1 VEDARNTVATAYA
14 SGLLEDEEFLK
25 LYDDFKPLY
34 PSYSY
39 WDFDPFSLD
48 SFDSYE
54 CEAHFRVVKHD
65 LWMLFRFRKLLSVHE
80 EQFVVEWKG
89 SARCLND

>member
-1 VEDARNTVATAYA
+1 MSVKDARNTVATAYA

-39 WDFDPFSLD
+39 WDF
-48 SFDSYE
+48 
-54 CEAHFRVVKHD
+54 AHFLWIHLILTSVKPT
-65 LWMLFRFRKLLSVHE
+65 LE
-80 EQFVVEWKG
+80 
-89 SARCLND
+89 